1 MTHATMAP
9 INNHCAVCSEPGKL
23 CGSCENIYYCGPVC
37 QKDDWKVHKLL
48 CRSFKAAREPPG
60 PNMMRVITF
69 PFEASKPEFRWMP
82 IRPGKV
88 QCPVVG
94 NYFDPSFGSTKHA
107 QTNAMGFPQD
117 PKTGKKL
124 ALRITVRVRDTS
136 MFDGASLNRA
146 VNHLCDGTTHQL
158 FKGPALAYGT
168 GVGSEDGKHVNLDT
182 THLNVL
188 KDWLVIGFCVN
199 KNQEAYLARYNEENT
214 MFGSGIPKDC
224 ANEMS
229 TELRKKGE
237 NPPTFHPQD
246 FDTPEFLQWYEDLEQ
261 FKQKWVAKKQAE
273 QVANGIRVPVKFPHP
288 IGEEELAWRTE
299 MRMSGRMLNHDIMM
313 HIMKDSAARICGA
326 VRDR

>member
-1 MTHATMAP
+1 MAP

-37 QKDDWKVHKLL
+37 QKDDWRVHKLL

-60 PNMMRVITF
+60 PNVMRVIAF
-69 PFEASKPEFRWMP
+69 PFEGSKPEFRWMP

-107 QTNAMGFPQD
+107 QTNAMSFPQD

-124 ALRITVRVRDTS
+124 ALRITVR
-136 MFDGASLNRA
+136 
-146 VNHLCDGTTHQL
+146 L

-168 GVGSEDGKHVNLDT
+168 GVRSEDGKHVNLDT

-229 TELRKKGE
+229 SELRKKGE
-237 NPPTFHPQD
+237 KPPTFHPQD

-261 FKQKWVAKKQAE
+261 FKQKWVVKKQAE
-273 QVANGIRVPVKFPHP
+273 QVVNGIRVPVKFPHP

-326 VRDR
+326 AREAHIEDSQAVL